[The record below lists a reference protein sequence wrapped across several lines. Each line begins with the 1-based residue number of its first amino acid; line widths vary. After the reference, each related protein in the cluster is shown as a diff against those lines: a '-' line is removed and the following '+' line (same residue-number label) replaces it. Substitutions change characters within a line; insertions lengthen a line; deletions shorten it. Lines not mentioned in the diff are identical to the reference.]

1 MLISV
6 CISVMT
12 GLWSMLSL
20 KYIRLTIIAND
31 RTQGCYFPKKGHVCW
46 IIALRSIIQNA
57 LILFLKRISS
67 LWPMINHTIFQK
79 NWLIFTLIDNWSFN
93 LTESALFPILNCWI
107 NTSYFYR
114 VKYYLVKFTSDFSH
128 FFRVFILKKNGTK
141 ILFKEYKQCEC
152 VAKNIIYF
160 YFIYFTITKKK
171 TVSKRV
177 G

>member
-1 MLISV
+1 MIQRKGVISKKKRPRMLNNRI
-6 CISVMT
+6 
-12 GLWSMLSL
+12 
-20 KYIRLTIIAND
+20 
-31 RTQGCYFPKKGHVCW
+31 
-46 IIALRSIIQNA
+46 RSIIQNA

-107 NTSYFYR
+107 NTSYFHR

-152 VAKNIIYF
+152 VAKNIIYI
-160 YFIYFTITKKK
+160 FILFILLQPKK